1 MFEKKTLPSFFEEKW
16 TLSKQDYKRIFYISV
31 VMMTAPFPFF
41 LGLEIVCGFLGLCIV
56 GGGYD
61 FLSFTILQPLAW
73 ILGCALVFS
82 PIIWV
87 LHIIVTRKL
96 KKMIQ
101 QLEEESQR

>member
-1 MFEKKTLPSFFEEKW
+1 MPEKKTFSSFFEEKK

-31 VMMTAPFPFF
+31 VMMTAPFTFF
-41 LGLEIVCGFLGLCIV
+41 LGLQIVCGFLGLCI

-101 QLEEESQR
+101 QLEEQNQR